1 MRRNFSV
8 DRTPHKRTKRSEN
21 RSLEVSAL
29 ESLLRF
35 TASLSLH
42 TLHVWTF
49 VTYVTTYVTETG
61 PCNERKTAS
70 TISKKAFFLFFI
82 TYVTEIKTFLIL
94 RYSKKIESFK
104 KSFFATY
111 VTNRA
116 KKLRKTASTI
126 SRMHKTPFVTPPE
139 REAPPPQKKTLPSYQ
154 KGRFCIRYNFRSS
167 VTKTTK
173 KIRLDPK

>member
-8 DRTPHKRTKRSEN
+8 DRTAHKRTKRSEN

-42 TLHVWTF
+42 TLHVWAF
-49 VTYVTTYVTETG
+49 VTYVTTYVTEKG

-70 TISKKAFFLFFI
+70 TISKKAIFLFFV

-126 SRMHKTPFVTPPE
+126 SRRHKNLFVTPPE
-139 REAPPPQKKTLPSYQ
+139 SEAPPHQKK
-154 KGRFCIRYNFRSS
+154 RSQAIKKADFAF
-167 VTKTTK
+167 VTTFA
-173 KIRLDPK
+173 RV

>member
-1 MRRNFSV
+1 MRRNSSV

-29 ESLLRF
+29 ESLLRS
-35 TASLSLH
+35 TASPSLH

-49 VTYVTTYVTETG
+49 VTYVTTYVTEMAS
-61 PCNERKTAS
+61 CNERKTAS
-70 TISKKAFFLFFI
+70 TLSRKAILLFFI

-111 VTNRA
+111 VTNRT
-116 KKLRKTASTI
+116 KKLRKTASTL
-126 SRMHKTPFVTPPE
+126 SRRDKKLFVTPPE
-139 REAPPPQKKTLPSYQ
+139 SEAPPDQKKRLHAI
-154 KGRFCIRYNFRSS
+154 KKVDFAF
-167 VTKTTK
+167 VTTFA
-173 KIRLDPK
+173 RV